1 MPSPRSAQFCLITA
15 LAVTA
20 ALLPGPA
27 MAANAA
33 PVKTRTRVALTPTTV
48 AYGQVAEAA
57 VRVRTKKRRP
67 SGTIAVHAGRQH
79 VSAEITNFRPA
90 NPDRFT
96 SSASEATELVVVKDA
111 TAPRVRVRHRK
122 AKKRVV
128 VRSRIV
134 SAHGRVPKGAVRV
147 ELRRGGVQVRSKR
160 IRLDARGV
168 ARAKFA
174 KR

>member
-79 VSAEITNFRPA
+79 VSAEITKRHRARIALPLLNVSATPYSISANFRPA
-90 NPDRFT
+90 NPYRFT
-96 SSASEATELVVVKDA
+96 SSAS
-111 TAPRVRVRHRK
+111 
-122 AKKRVV
+122 
-128 VRSRIV
+128 
-134 SAHGRVPKGAVRV
+134 
-147 ELRRGGVQVRSKR
+147 
-160 IRLDARGV
+160 
-168 ARAKFA
+168 
-174 KR
+174 